1 MKVKQ
6 AINMLKDYDE
16 NEEIFLMYWSKD
28 VFEDSMEITNKE
40 WKKIILL
47 LDEYSFDNFSYDLV
61 DAIET
66 ELEEM
71 RKINND

>member
-1 MKVKQ
+1 
-6 AINMLKDYDE
+6 MLKDYDE

>member
-66 ELEEM
+66 ELEE
-71 RKINND
+71 RSIK